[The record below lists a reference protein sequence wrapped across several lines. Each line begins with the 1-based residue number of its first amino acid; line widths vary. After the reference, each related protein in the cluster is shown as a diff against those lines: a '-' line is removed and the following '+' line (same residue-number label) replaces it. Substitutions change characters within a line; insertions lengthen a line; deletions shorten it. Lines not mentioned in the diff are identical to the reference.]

1 MENRQ
6 NEALRQNRV
15 ISLIRRNMMNNSQRF
30 LRLHQVKEKT
40 GFKKSWIYQQMRL
53 KKFPAAIRI
62 GSTHVAWLES
72 DIEEWIKQQ
81 VSNSSLPEKSR
92 AAVHDRKKYRRAT

>member
-1 MENRQ
+1 
-6 NEALRQNRV
+6 
-15 ISLIRRNMMNNSQRF
+15 MNNSQRF
-30 LRLHQVKEKT
+30 LRLHQVKEKI

-72 DIEEWIKQQ
+72 DIDEWIVTAVKSTYLPYSYCGTFLKKEARSTFHGNSASILST
-81 VSNSSLPEKSR
+81 VSASPMRSST
-92 AAVHDRKKYRRAT
+92 Y

>member
-1 MENRQ
+1 
-6 NEALRQNRV
+6 
-15 ISLIRRNMMNNSQRF
+15 
-30 LRLHQVKEKT
+30 
-40 GFKKSWIYQQMRL
+40 MRL

-81 VSNSSLPEKSR
+81 VSNSNLPEKSR